1 MLGPLVVE
9 RAGHSV
15 GVPGG
20 RQRAL
25 LIALLLRAGKV
36 VPAGRLIDDV
46 WAASPP
52 ADPAHAL
59 QQTVSRLR
67 RVLQGGGAAEEW
79 LVWHPSGY
87 QLAVDP
93 DAVDLTQFEQL
104 AELGRRQLA
113 AGDPAAAAD
122 TLRRA
127 LGLWRGPALADV
139 ADLPFG
145 QAAAVRLAERRLA
158 AVEDRIE
165 ADLLRGQ
172 HAAVVVEL
180 EVLVAE
186 YPFRERLSA
195 QLMRALYAGGRQ
207 ADALDLYESTR
218 RMLAGKLG
226 VDPGPQ
232 LRSVYQQILV
242 HDPAL
247 TPPPAGPHGA
257 TVGRRSNLPA
267 PVTTFVGRDGDVSK
281 VQALLEASR
290 LVTLTGPGGVGKT
303 RLALRAA
310 GQLVGAAVDG
320 VWWVDLTVLGEPT
333 LLADAILSVL
343 EDQTGGRLAPP
354 QVTGTEPEDRLR
366 SFLADRELLL
376 VLDNCEH
383 LAEAVGGLAAV
394 ILAGAPRVRIL
405 ATSQWSLNTAGE
417 AVWSV
422 PPLPV
427 PPTDAVLSTGA
438 VLGYAAVRLFAD
450 RAAAAGGI
458 GRTAD
463 DDAEAV
469 AEICRTLDGVP
480 LAIELAAALTRLLP
494 PHQLLARLHDRF
506 ALLTTRSAT
515 GPARQRTLR
524 AVVEW
529 SYHLL
534 TRAER
539 VLLRRLA
546 VFVGGA
552 RLDAVEQVC
561 ADDGATHGSP
571 GADGITADRIV
582 DLLAGLVDKS
592 LIMVAAADGE
602 ARYAML
608 ETIRAYAAEQ
618 LAEAGE
624 HTALRAAHARYYADL
639 AAASVPQLHG
649 PDQLRWLQR
658 LTAERAN
665 MGTAIEHASGHGDGE
680 TALRLAGALSQFW
693 WLTGDVTDSRRLTTL
708 ALHAADP
715 APSPDRAAAL
725 TCVAWL
731 YMHEESTPELVGILE
746 EAAEYYRSI
755 GDHDGAALPTA
766 LLAEELRRQGQLQ
779 RSQELVAQATAAA
792 GWPGAVA
799 QMLSGATAFWYG
811 DLRQA
816 EHQLTTALARFRT
829 LGDRWGQA
837 ESLHRLGGHAH
848 IRGRYEQALHALDE
862 GAELATQLG
871 NTDQTIK
878 LLAQAGN
885 ILVLCGDYPAAR
897 TRHEEA
903 LRLAQQLGLQ
913 SEIAFI
919 SNGMGL
925 CARRQG
931 DYHLARAHHE
941 HALAIYRR
949 RCLQSGVALALAWLG
964 YTAEL
969 EGDADQAEAHHIQS
983 LDIARKTG
991 DPRAVA
997 LPLEG
1002 LAGVAVLRGNYQ
1014 RCATLLGA
1022 ATALRASV
1030 DAPLPPAERVDVDRA
1045 AGAARA
1051 HLDNSAFDL
1060 AFDQGAAMTLDAA
1073 CTYATTLKPT

>member
-9 RAGHSV
+9 RAGHLV

-36 VPAGRLIDDV
+36 VPAERLIDDV

-67 RVLQGGGAAEEW
+67 RVLQGGGAAEEL

-127 LGLWRGPALADV
+127 LGLWRGPALGDV

-145 QAAAVRLAERRLA
+145 QAAAVHLAERRLA

-172 HAAVVVEL
+172 HGAVVVEL
-180 EVLVAE
+180 EGLVAE

-218 RMLAGKLG
+218 RMLADQLG

-242 HDPAL
+242 HDPEL
-247 TPPPAGPHGA
+247 TPPPAGPHGPS
-257 TVGRRSNLPA
+257 VGRRSNLPA
-267 PVTTFVGRDGDVSK
+267 PVTTFVGRDGDVRK
-281 VQALLEASR
+281 VLALLEASR
-290 LVTLTGPGGVGKT
+290 MVTLTGPGGVGKT

-320 VWWVDLTVLGEPT
+320 VWWVDLTPLGEPT
-333 LLADAILSVL
+333 LLADAILSAL
-343 EDQTGGRLAPP
+343 EDQPGGRLAPR
-354 QVTGTEPEDRLR
+354 VAGTEPEERLR

-383 LAEAVGGLAAV
+383 LAEAVGRLADV

-405 ATSQWSLNTAGE
+405 ATSQQSLNTAGE

-427 PPTDAVLSTGA
+427 PPTDAVLSTGEL
-438 VLGYAAVRLFAD
+438 LGYAAVRLFAD

-480 LAIELAAALTRLLP
+480 LAIELAAARTRLLP
-494 PHQLLARLHDRF
+494 PHQLLGRLHDRF

-561 ADDGATHGSP
+561 ANDGPTHGSP

-602 ARYAML
+602 ARYTML
-608 ETIRAYAAEQ
+608 ETIRAYATEQ
-618 LAEAGE
+618 LADAGE

-665 MGTAIEHASGHGDGE
+665 MRTAIEHTSGHGDGE

-725 TCVAWL
+725 TFVAWL
-731 YMHEESTPELVGILE
+731 MRNE
-746 EAAEYYRSI
+746 
-755 GDHDGAALPTA
+755 
-766 LLAEELRRQGQLQ
+766 
-779 RSQELVAQATAAA
+779 
-792 GWPGAVA
+792 
-799 QMLSGATAFWYG
+799 
-811 DLRQA
+811 
-816 EHQLTTALARFRT
+816 
-829 LGDRWGQA
+829 
-837 ESLHRLGGHAH
+837 
-848 IRGRYEQALHALDE
+848 
-862 GAELATQLG
+862 
-871 NTDQTIK
+871 
-878 LLAQAGN
+878 
-885 ILVLCGDYPAAR
+885 
-897 TRHEEA
+897 RH
-903 LRLAQQLGLQ
+903 
-913 SEIAFI
+913 
-919 SNGMGL
+919 
-925 CARRQG
+925 
-931 DYHLARAHHE
+931 
-941 HALAIYRR
+941 
-949 RCLQSGVALALAWLG
+949 
-964 YTAEL
+964 
-969 EGDADQAEAHHIQS
+969 
-983 LDIARKTG
+983 
-991 DPRAVA
+991 PRAGRHSRGGGGV
-997 LPLEG
+997 LPQHRRPG
-1002 LAGVAVLRGNYQ
+1002 RGS
-1014 RCATLLGA
+1014 
-1022 ATALRASV
+1022 TA
-1030 DAPLPPAERVDVDRA
+1030 DRA
-1045 AGAARA
+1045 AGRGAPSARPTA
-1051 HLDNSAFDL
+1051 TQPGAGGASHRGGRL
-1060 AFDQGAAMTLDAA
+1060 AWSCRADAVRRDSHHGTA
-1073 CTYATTLKPT
+1073 TCARPNTSSRPRWLASVSSVTAGDRQSPCISWVDWLTSVGDTSRRCTRSMRVPN

>member
-1 MLGPLVVE
+1 MGWRVVGGPLRFKVLGPLVVE
-9 RAGHSV
+9 RAGHSID
-15 GVPGG
+15 VPRG

-25 LIALLLRAGKV
+25 LIALLLRVGKV
-36 VPAGRLIDDV
+36 VPSERLIDDV

-59 QQTVSRLR
+59 QQTVSQLR
-67 RVLQGGGAAEEW
+67 RVLRGGGADEER
-79 LVWHPSGY
+79 LVWHASGY

-113 AGDPAAAAD
+113 AGDPAAAAG

-127 LGLWRGPALADV
+127 LGLWRGPALGDV

-145 QAAAVRLAERRLA
+145 QAAAVRLAERRMA
-158 AVEDRIE
+158 VVEDRIE

-172 HAAVVVEL
+172 HGAVVVEL
-180 EVLVAE
+180 EGLVAE

-218 RMLAGKLG
+218 RMLADELG

-242 HDPAL
+242 HDPEL
-247 TPPPAGPHGA
+247 TPPPAGSHGLSG
-257 TVGRRSNLPA
+257 GRRSNLPA
-267 PVTTFVGRDGDVSK
+267 PVTTFVGRDGDVRK
-281 VQALLEASR
+281 VLELLEASR
-290 LVTLTGPGGVGKT
+290 MVTLTGPGGVGKT

-310 GQLVGAAVDG
+310 GQLVGTAVDG
-320 VWWVDLTVLGEPT
+320 VWWVDLTPLGEPT
-333 LLADAILSVL
+333 LLADAILSAL
-343 EDQTGGRLAPP
+343 EDQPGGRLASPR
-354 QVTGTEPEDRLR
+354 VAGTDPEDRLR

-383 LAEAVGGLAAV
+383 LAEAVGRLTGV

-405 ATSQWSLNTAGE
+405 ATSQRLLNTAGE

-427 PPTDAVLSTGA
+427 PPTEAVLSTGA

-480 LAIELAAALTRLLP
+480 LAIELAAARTRMLP

-506 ALLTTRSAT
+506 ALLTTRSTT
-515 GPARQRTLR
+515 GPARQRSLR

-561 ADDGATHGSP
+561 AKDGPSYGSP
-571 GADGITADRIV
+571 GADGISADRIV

-602 ARYAML
+602 ARYTML
-608 ETIRAYAAEQ
+608 ETIRVYATEQ
-618 LAEAGE
+618 LADAGE
-624 HTALRAAHARYYADL
+624 HTAMRAAHARYYADL
-639 AAASVPQLHG
+639 AAASVSQLHG

-665 MGTAIEHASGHGDGE
+665 MRTAIEYASGHERRRRRD
-680 TALRLAGALSQFW
+680 ALRLAGALSQFW
-693 WLTGDVTDSRRLTTL
+693 WLTGDVTDSRRLTML

-725 TCVAWL
+725 TFVARL
-731 YMHEESTPELVGILE
+731 DTHQGSTPELVRILE
-746 EAAEYYRSI
+746 EAAECYRSS
-755 GDHDGAALPTA
+755 GDYDGAAVPTA
-766 LLAEELRRQGQLQ
+766 LLAHELHRQGRRQ
-779 RSQELVAQATAAA
+779 RSQELVAQATAAT

-799 QMLSGATAFWYG
+799 QMLSGGTASMNG

-816 EHQLTTALARFRT
+816 EHQLTTALATFRN

-837 ESLHRLGGHAH
+837 ESLWRLGGLAD

-862 GAELATQLG
+862 GVELATQLG
-871 NTDQTIK
+871 NTEQTIN
-878 LLAQAGN
+878 LLAIAGN
-885 ILVLCGDYPAAR
+885 ILVLSGDYPAAR
-897 TRHEEA
+897 ARHEEA
-903 LRLAQQLGLQ
+903 LRLAQRLSLQ
-913 SEIAFI
+913 F
-919 SNGMGL
+919 
-925 CARRQG
+925 G
-931 DYHLARAHHE
+931 DRVHPQRYGPVRPP
-941 HALAIYRR
+941 
-949 RCLQSGVALALAWLG
+949 SG
-964 YTAEL
+964 
-969 EGDADQAEAHHIQS
+969 
-983 LDIARKTG
+983 
-991 DPRAVA
+991 
-997 LPLEG
+997 
-1002 LAGVAVLRGNYQ
+1002 
-1014 RCATLLGA
+1014 
-1022 ATALRASV
+1022 
-1030 DAPLPPAERVDVDRA
+1030 
-1045 AGAARA
+1045 
-1051 HLDNSAFDL
+1051 
-1060 AFDQGAAMTLDAA
+1060 
-1073 CTYATTLKPT
+1073 

>member
-1 MLGPLVVE
+1 M
-9 RAGHSV
+9 
-15 GVPGG
+15 
-20 RQRAL
+20 
-25 LIALLLRAGKV
+25 
-36 VPAGRLIDDV
+36 
-46 WAASPP
+46 
-52 ADPAHAL
+52 
-59 QQTVSRLR
+59 
-67 RVLQGGGAAEEW
+67 
-79 LVWHPSGY
+79 
-87 QLAVDP
+87 
-93 DAVDLTQFEQL
+93 
-104 AELGRRQLA
+104 
-113 AGDPAAAAD
+113 
-122 TLRRA
+122 
-127 LGLWRGPALADV
+127 
-139 ADLPFG
+139 
-145 QAAAVRLAERRLA
+145 
-158 AVEDRIE
+158 
-165 ADLLRGQ
+165 
-172 HAAVVVEL
+172 
-180 EVLVAE
+180 
-186 YPFRERLSA
+186 
-195 QLMRALYAGGRQ
+195 
-207 ADALDLYESTR
+207 
-218 RMLAGKLG
+218 
-226 VDPGPQ
+226 
-232 LRSVYQQILV
+232 
-242 HDPAL
+242 
-247 TPPPAGPHGA
+247 
-257 TVGRRSNLPA
+257 
-267 PVTTFVGRDGDVSK
+267 
-281 VQALLEASR
+281 
-290 LVTLTGPGGVGKT
+290 
-303 RLALRAA
+303 
-310 GQLVGAAVDG
+310 
-320 VWWVDLTVLGEPT
+320 
-333 LLADAILSVL
+333 
-343 EDQTGGRLAPP
+343 
-354 QVTGTEPEDRLR
+354 
-366 SFLADRELLL
+366 
-376 VLDNCEH
+376 
-383 LAEAVGGLAAV
+383 
-394 ILAGAPRVRIL
+394 
-405 ATSQWSLNTAGE
+405 
-417 AVWSV
+417 
-422 PPLPV
+422 
-427 PPTDAVLSTGA
+427 
-438 VLGYAAVRLFAD
+438 RLFAD

-463 DDAEAV
+463 DEAEAV

-480 LAIELAAALTRLLP
+480 LAIELAAARTRMLP

-515 GPARQRTLR
+515 GPARQRSLR

-561 ADDGATHGSP
+561 ADDGPSYGSP

-602 ARYAML
+602 ARYTML
-608 ETIRAYAAEQ
+608 ETIRVYATEQ
-618 LAEAGE
+618 LADAGE

-639 AAASVPQLHG
+639 AAASVSQLHG

-665 MGTAIEHASGHGDGE
+665 MRAAIEYASGHGDGE

-693 WLTGDVTDSRRLTTL
+693 WLTGDVTDSRRLTML

-725 TCVAWL
+725 TFVARL
-731 YMHEESTPELVGILE
+731 DTQQGSTPELVRILE
-746 EAAEYYRSI
+746 EAAECYRSS
-755 GDHDGAALPTA
+755 GDHDGAAVPTA
-766 LLAEELRRQGQLQ
+766 LLAHELHRQGRRQ

-799 QMLSGATAFWYG
+799 QMLSGGTASMNG

-816 EHQLTTALARFRT
+816 EHQLTTALATFRN

-837 ESLHRLGGHAH
+837 ESLWRLGGLAH

-862 GAELATQLG
+862 GVELATQLG
-871 NTDQTIK
+871 NTEQTIH
-878 LLAQAGN
+878 LLAIAGN
-885 ILVLCGDYPAAR
+885 ILVLSGDYPAAR
-897 TRHEEA
+897 ARHEEA
-903 LRLAQQLGLQ
+903 LRLAQRLSLQ

-919 SNGMGL
+919 RNGMGL

-941 HALAIYRR
+941 HALAVYRR
-949 RCLQSGVALALAWLG
+949 GRAESGVALTHAWLG

-969 EGDADQAEAHHIQS
+969 EGDADQAEAHHIES
-983 LDIARKTG
+983 LTIARKIG

-1002 LAGVAVLRGNYQ
+1002 LAGVAVLRGDYQ

-1060 AFDQGAAMTLDAA
+1060 AFDEGAAMTLDAA
-1073 CTYATTLKPT
+1073 CTYATTLTPT